1 MTGKEYPNAVGVL
14 FLLIFMPTPKHIH
27 DAVRNAVRSLS
38 FALTKPQTKAV
49 QELLVGLLKDSTT
62 VLNHLNRAT
71 SVRIG
76 KQSERYRRHLE
87 NIDIT
92 HAVEERIFRTLPP
105 LKKNTVIAYDLG
117 DIAKPH
123 AKKMEGVHDIFDG
136 SERRISRG
144 YELHGVSIRN
154 QPVVTE
160 IHDAERKTL
169 NQVREEIID
178 RVTKKVGTQG
188 IWVYDRG
195 NDDKKLFSSNVRRK
209 LRFVIRLKKNRK
221 FIHHPSG
228 MKQAV
233 EDFLPGVYDV
243 RVPGQRWI
251 YTLVV
256 YEHLEEKTPI
266 RVLVRGV
273 KVRKAKKIID
283 TYLLRWDIENLYKQ
297 MKGKFGLEKIRL
309 LSLKKVRNLLALI
322 RLATSIS
329 NRAFAEL
336 VEEES
341 STAAFE
347 LSVTF
352 KAFCHHRCLTRNRF
366 AFTSFLKEHTPTLHP
381 RERQKNSFQRSLF
394 PRRLIRVWEREAAEM
409 GVC

>member
-1 MTGKEYPNAVGVL
+1 
-14 FLLIFMPTPKHIH
+14 MPTPKHIH
-27 DAVRNAVRSLS
+27 DAIRNAVRSIS
-38 FALTKPQTKAV
+38 STLTVPQVKAV
-49 QELLVGLLKDSTT
+49 QAILIGLLKDSTT
-62 VLNHLNRAT
+62 ILNHLNRAT
-71 SVRIG
+71 DIRIG

-105 LKKNTVIAYDLG
+105 VREDTVIAYDLG
-117 DIAKPH
+117 DIAKPY
-123 AKKMEGVHDIFDG
+123 AKVMEGVHDIFDG
-136 SERRISRG
+136 SERRGSRG
-144 YELHGVSIRN
+144 YELHGVSIHN

-160 IHDAERKTL
+160 IHDAQRKTL
-169 NQVREEIID
+169 NQVREEVID
-178 RVTKKVGTQG
+178 TVTKKVGTQG

-195 NDDKKLFSSNVRRK
+195 NDDKKLFASNVRRK

-221 FIHHPSG
+221 LIHHQSG

-233 EDFLPGVYDV
+233 EEFLPGIYDV

-256 YEHLEEKTPI
+256 YKHIEEKAPI

-273 KVRKAKKIID
+273 QVRKAKDIID

-297 MKGKFGLEKIRL
+297 MKEKFGLEQIRL
-309 LSLKKVRNLLALI
+309 LSLKKVKNLLALI

-329 NRAFAEL
+329 NHAFAEL
-336 VEEES
+336 VEEETEEQ
-341 STAAFE
+341 STATFE
-347 LSVTF
+347 LSMTF
-352 KAFCHHRCLTRNRF
+352 KAFCHRRCLTKNRF
-366 AFTSFLKEHTPTLHP
+366 AFTSFLKEHAPALHP
-381 RERQKNSFQRSLF
+381 RERTTNPLQRSLF
-394 PRRLIRVWEREAAEM
+394 SRRVLRVWERETAEM

>member
-1 MTGKEYPNAVGVL
+1 
-14 FLLIFMPTPKHIH
+14 MPTPKHIH
-27 DAVRNAVRSLS
+27 DAVRNAVRSL
-38 FALTKPQTKAV
+38 AHTLTGPQTKAV
-49 QELLVGLLKDSTT
+49 QELLIGLLKDSTA

-71 SVRIG
+71 TVRIG

-87 NIDIT
+87 NIDVT
-92 HAVEERIFRTLPP
+92 SAVEERIFRTLPP

-123 AKKMEGVHDIFDG
+123 AKKMEGVHEIFDG
-136 SERRISRG
+136 SERKGSRG
-144 YELHGVSIRN
+144 YELHGVSIHN

-169 NQVREEIID
+169 NQVREEVID
-178 RVTKKVGTQG
+178 RVVQKVGTQG

-195 NDDKKLFSSNVRRK
+195 NDDKKLFASNVRRK

-221 FIHHPSG
+221 LIHHRSG
-228 MKQAV
+228 MTQTV

-256 YEHLEEKTPI
+256 YEHVEEKAPI
-266 RVLVRGV
+266 RVLVRRV
-273 KVRKAKKIID
+273 EVRKAKKIVD

-297 MKGKFGLEKIRL
+297 MKEKFGLEKIRL
-309 LSLKKVRNLLALI
+309 LSLKKVKNLLALI

-336 VEEES
+336 VEEEK
-341 STAAFE
+341 STATFE
-347 LSVTF
+347 LSMTF
-352 KAFCHHRCLTRNRF
+352 KAFCHRRCLTSNRF
-366 AFTSFLKEHTPTLHP
+366 AFTSFLKEHAPTLHP
-381 RERQKNSFQRSLF
+381 REQQRNLLQRSLF
-394 PRRLIRVWEREAAEM
+394 SRRVIRAWEQETAEM

>member
-1 MTGKEYPNAVGVL
+1 
-14 FLLIFMPTPKHIH
+14 MPTPKHIH
-27 DAVRNAVRSLS
+27 DAVRNAVRSL
-38 FALTKPQTKAV
+38 AHTLTSPQTKAV
-49 QELLVGLLKDSTT
+49 QELLIGLLKDSTA
-62 VLNHLNRAT
+62 VLNHLNRST
-71 SVRIG
+71 HVRIG

-123 AKKMEGVHDIFDG
+123 AKKMEGVHGIFDG
-136 SERRISRG
+136 SERKASRG
-144 YELHGVSIRN
+144 FELHGVSIWN

-160 IHDAERKTL
+160 IHDAGRKTL
-169 NQVREEIID
+169 NQVREEVID
-178 RVTKKVGTQG
+178 RVVEKVGTQG

-195 NDDKKLFSSNVRRK
+195 NDDRKLFASNVKRK

-221 FIHHPSG
+221 LIHYQSG
-228 MKQAV
+228 MKQTV

-243 RVPGQRWI
+243 RVPGQRWN

-256 YEHLEEKTPI
+256 YEHMEEKTPI

-273 KVRKAKKIID
+273 KVRKAENIIN

-297 MKGKFGLEKIRL
+297 MKEKFGLEKIRL

-336 VEEES
+336 VEEETQEQ
-341 STAAFE
+341 STATFE
-347 LSVTF
+347 LSMTF

-366 AFTSFLKEHTPTLHP
+366 AFTSFLKEHAPTLHP
-381 RERQKNSFQRSLF
+381 RERQRNPLQRSLF
-394 PRRLIRVWEREAAEM
+394 SRRVIRVWEREAAEM

>member
-1 MTGKEYPNAVGVL
+1 
-14 FLLIFMPTPKHIH
+14 MPTPKHIH
-27 DAVRNAVRSLS
+27 DAVRNTVRSLS
-38 FALTKPQTKAV
+38 STLTKPQTKAV
-49 QELLVGLLKDSTT
+49 QELLMGLLRDSTA

-71 SVRIG
+71 NVRIG

-92 HAVEERIFRTLPP
+92 DAVEERIFHTLPP

-123 AKKMEGVHDIFDG
+123 AKKMEGVHDIYDG
-136 SERRISRG
+136 SERKISRG
-144 YELHGVSIRN
+144 YELHGVSIHN
-154 QPVVTE
+154 QPVMTE
-160 IHDAERKTL
+160 IHDAGRKTL
-169 NQVREEIID
+169 NQVREDIID
-178 RVTKKVGTQG
+178 RVTKNVGTQG

-195 NDDKKLFSSNVRRK
+195 NDDKKLFASNVRRK

-243 RVPGQRWI
+243 RVPGQRWV

-273 KVRKAKKIID
+273 KVRRAKAIIG

-297 MKGKFGLEKIRL
+297 MKEKFGLEQIRL

-336 VEEES
+336 VEEEQ
-341 STAAFE
+341 STATFE
-347 LSVTF
+347 LSMTF
-352 KAFCHHRCLTRNRF
+352 KAFCHRRCLTRNRF
-366 AFTSFLKEHTPTLHP
+366 AFTSFLKEHAPALHP
-381 RERQKNSFQRSLF
+381 REQQKNPLQRSLF
-394 PRRLIRVWEREAAEM
+394 PRQLIRVWEREAAEM